1 MLPIRALHGIK
12 RHLSR
17 KFVRNYYS
25 LATFLLLNGEALE
38 RSLGSGDKLRVSRDA
53 GGGLSY
59 TVTWNSDKILSAG
72 AVGGL
77 DRGGPIAICQD
88 YDNHPNP
95 NAEVL
100 QKPIPG
106 DSCS

>member
-1 MLPIRALHGIK
+1 M
-12 RHLSR
+12 
-17 KFVRNYYS
+17 
-25 LATFLLLNGEALE
+25 LLNGEALE
-38 RSLGSGDKLRVSRDA
+38 RSCAAATNYGFHAMQVEA
-53 GGGLSY
+53 Y